1 MSQMELVSPA
11 SSAPRKEVM
20 MVTTDDYSY
29 KPGLSAARGGAAPPS
44 FQQHHPLP
52 LQLHGDGGGDHDKVL
67 LRPPLPDLPGRAGP
81 GPGPGPA
88 LPHQCVQC
96 TTAQRHT
103 FIFSWHSIPSYSP
116 VDGY

>member
-1 MSQMELVSPA
+1 
-11 SSAPRKEVM
+11 

-29 KPGLSAARGGAAPPS
+29 KPGLAAAAPPS

-67 LRPPLPDLPGRAGP
+67 LRPLPDLPWPAGP
-81 GPGPGPA
+81 G

-96 TTAQRHT
+96 TAPQHSTAQRSAT
-103 FIFSWHSIPSYSP
+103 PSSFP
-116 VDGY
+116 GTACTRP

>member
-1 MSQMELVSPA
+1 
-11 SSAPRKEVM
+11 

-29 KPGLSAARGGAAPPS
+29 KPGLAAAPAAAAPPS

-67 LRPPLPDLPGRAGP
+67 LRPPLPWPA
-81 GPGPGPA
+81 GPA

-96 TTAQRHT
+96 TTPQHSAPQRHT
-103 FIFSWHSIPSYSP
+103 LHLFLAQHAPVRSTSVPSYSP
-116 VDGY
+116 TR